1 MQIQNKNKLLVKYKY
16 FELLKQLALLRKMI
30 ENDKTIMDKGTANR
44 HLLGIK
50 RLIDKSFKL
59 F

>member
-1 MQIQNKNKLLVKYKY
+1 MLQKIKY

-44 HLLGIK
+44 HLLGIR